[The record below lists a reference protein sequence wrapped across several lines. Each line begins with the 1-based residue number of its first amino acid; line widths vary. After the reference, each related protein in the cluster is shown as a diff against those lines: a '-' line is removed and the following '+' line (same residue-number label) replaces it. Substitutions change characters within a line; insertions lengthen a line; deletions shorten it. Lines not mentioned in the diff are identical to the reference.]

1 MRPRLAT
8 FVAAATLLLSPLTV
22 RAQDDPKVGLTM
34 GYPSA
39 VGVLWQV
46 NNLVAL
52 RPEFTW
58 TRTSSD
64 SPTTT
69 DPLGNPVAGSSSDTW
84 TTGVGFSALFYL
96 HRYDNLRTYV
106 SPRFTYSRTS
116 GLTDITGSSVSSSSD
131 GWVYSTSG
139 SFGAQYGLGRHF
151 AVFGEIG
158 MNYAS
163 TTTRTSVVESRTVV
177 VSVGPAGPAISTTTF
192 TVRTDQ
198 HSNQFSTRSG
208 AGIVFYF

>member
-1 MRPRLAT
+1 
-8 FVAAATLLLSPLTV
+8 VATLLLSPLTV

-116 GLTDITGSSVSSSSD
+116 GSADITGSSVSSSSD

-177 VSVGPAGPAISTTTF
+177 VSVGPAGPATSTTTF